1 MVNGNASSPWVLS
14 SLALL
19 LGCATAPP
27 ITADDAPASP
37 TIAEAAKPAQRP
49 PVQRSKLGEATHIV
63 GADGLVALC
72 ESLRDETA
80 AEFSG
85 NAVEQAKSSAAH
97 AERRQSA
104 LAGSYVTVVPASGF
118 SFRGYQM
125 GERRLVLDTNR
136 SFVLGDDAE
145 LFASARDTPPGFSLE
160 PDLAERLLAER
171 SAGRL
176 GLRLVFR
183 PAHSELRKDGC
194 LWLSG
199 GHVVKMEI
207 DIVAAALLGADGSVV
222 GRGDTGDYGD
232 PTAGLPVR
240 SPKVTVKKPRDHLGK
255 DVSDAATGAFA
266 PLSNAVLPCYQRVL
280 IVRPAL
286 RGTMVL
292 AVRIGNGGKPD
303 ETRVEISSLADDAVT
318 ACVVAAANKT
328 ALSGLGAGQRYSVP
342 LQFGSA
348 DDR

>member
-1 MVNGNASSPWVLS
+1 
-14 SLALL
+14 
-19 LGCATAPP
+19 
-27 ITADDAPASP
+27 
-37 TIAEAAKPAQRP
+37 
-49 PVQRSKLGEATHIV
+49 
-63 GADGLVALC
+63 
-72 ESLRDETA
+72 
-80 AEFSG
+80 
-85 NAVEQAKSSAAH
+85 
-97 AERRQSA
+97 
-104 LAGSYVTVVPASGF
+104 
-118 SFRGYQM
+118 
-125 GERRLVLDTNR
+125 
-136 SFVLGDDAE
+136 
-145 LFASARDTPPGFSLE
+145 
-160 PDLAERLLAER
+160 
-171 SAGRL
+171 
-176 GLRLVFR
+176 
-183 PAHSELRKDGC
+183 LRKDGC